1 MKFIDYNYEL
11 EKYLLANP
19 EISRQYEQILIEDA
33 ADCELSL
40 YETRQFVE
48 ECITS
53 FEHFK
58 MFMPLV
64 AKQLENHLQ

>member
-11 EKYLLANP
+11 EKYLLANQ
-19 EISRQYEQILIEDA
+19 EVARQYEQLLIEDA
-33 ADCELSL
+33 ADCELSAI
-40 YETRQFVE
+40 ETRQFIE

-58 MFMPLV
+58 MFMPFV
-64 AKQLENHLQ
+64 AKQLENSLN